1 MLITVSIKPKKTTAF
16 FREAIGG
23 RTMTAKQHQTDRILD
38 GYRKKTDTRAAETPS
53 PKVTENGEKG
63 RRSALSAAVILALGV
78 MIVMGLWRGPALSQQ
93 TTTEAPAA
101 TEAEAAA
108 PEAQSPPGAS
118 AVPEPSAPVPA
129 IREIPN
135 VLIIVSGEESLAPLL
150 RSNLSAIIARSGLR
164 EVRLAEIPRLREK
177 IQIGRV
183 PVSAYSIRELVPR
196 DKADI
201 IVLAQSQ
208 IAGRSLLEFYGQ
220 TQELITATFTV
231 EAVDLASGAVLDAQA
246 AGTVDYTVLNMVE
259 NVKAAVGEA
268 AGEMGGQ
275 ISRYWQDK
283 QGK

>member
-1 MLITVSIKPKKTTAF
+1 MTRKPS
-16 FREAIGG
+16 RW
-23 RTMTAKQHQTDRILD
+23 
-38 GYRKKTDTRAAETPS
+38 TPS
-53 PKVTENGEKG
+53 
-63 RRSALSAAVILALGV
+63 A
-78 MIVMGLWRGPALSQQ
+78 
-93 TTTEAPAA
+93 
-101 TEAEAAA
+101 
-108 PEAQSPPGAS
+108 
-118 AVPEPSAPVPA
+118 
-129 IREIPN
+129 
-135 VLIIVSGEESLAPLL
+135 
-150 RSNLSAIIARSGLR
+150 AIIARSGLG
-164 EVRLAEIPRLREK
+164 EVRLAEIPHLREK

-231 EAVDLASGAVLDAQA
+231 EAVDLASGAVLDTQA

-259 NVKAAVGEA
+259 KVKAAVGEA
-268 AGEMGGQ
+268 AGEIGGQ